1 MRLHRPAEYTL
12 LVVEDADDDARLLA
26 DALEREGYVL
36 RRARSAL
43 AAMDLV
49 AETPPSL
56 CLIDTALPDAS
67 GLELCRRLRA
77 DRQLWR
83 MPIVILSSRGE
94 ETDRVAGFESG
105 ADDFVV
111 KPFSMPELLLRIR
124 ARLSE
129 LPARRANES
138 GGMRRY
144 GELEIHPESF
154 RVLVAG
160 KPIRLSAQEFRLLL
174 ALVHAAG
181 EVLSRQDL
189 EATWRARR
197 RDTRRAVDSHIK
209 RLRRKL
215 GPASDYIQTIR
226 GVGYRFLP
234 P

>member
-12 LVVEDADDDARLLA
+12 LVVEEADDDAHALS
-26 DALEREGYVL
+26 DALGREGYEV

-49 AETPPSL
+49 TESAPSL
-56 CLIDTALPDAS
+56 ALVDAALPDAS

-77 DRQLWR
+77 DRRLWR

-129 LPARRANES
+129 VPARRTKEGNAT
-138 GGMRRY
+138 RRY

-160 KPIRLSAQEFRLLL
+160 RPIRLSAQEFRLLL

-181 EVLSRQDL
+181 EVLSRHDL
-189 EATWRARR
+189 EATWRSRR

-215 GPASDYIQTIR
+215 GPAADYIQTIR

>member
-12 LVVEDADDDARLLA
+12 LVVGDADDDSRLLA
-26 DALEREGYVL
+26 DRLAREGYEV

-43 AAMDLV
+43 MAMDRV
-49 AETPPSL
+49 EAAPSL
-56 CLIDTALPDAS
+56 CLIDATLPDAS

-77 DRQLWR
+77 DRRLWR
-83 MPIVILSSRGE
+83 MPIVILSSRGA

-105 ADDFVV
+105 ADDVVV
-111 KPFSMPELLLRIR
+111 KPFSLAELLLRIR

-129 LPARRANES
+129 VSVRAGDNAS
-138 GGMRRY
+138 SMRRY
-144 GELEIHPESF
+144 GELEVYPESF

-160 KPIRLSAQEFRLLL
+160 HPIRLSAQEFRLLL
-174 ALVHAAG
+174 ALVNAPG
-181 EVLSRQDL
+181 EVLTRQDL
-189 EATWRARR
+189 EASWRGKRR
-197 RDTRRAVDSHIK
+197 EARRAVDSHIK

-215 GPASDYIQTIR
+215 GSAAAYIQTIR